1 MFKHTFIFS
10 PGTWYG
16 EGKILLNLVEEEL
29 LFQTHWVVQPRDFTG
44 KIECSQQVQIQGLAE
59 EMRNGLTFYDVQT
72 RLFTVEMENQNVG
85 RVIGSGVFDE
95 TMIAWEFR
103 STEVQFEGFETYF
116 LQNDLRTYL
125 MKAEYITSDQ
135 LRTQIEAVIKLQSQ
149 EVSEME
155 EPRESE
161 E

>member
-1 MFKHTFIFS
+1 MFKHTFIFT

-29 LFQTHWVVQPRDFTG
+29 LFQTNWTVQARDFSG
-44 KIECSQQVQIQGLAE
+44 KIQCSQQIQIQGLAE
-59 EMRNGLTFYDVQT
+59 EMRNELAFYDLQT

-85 RVIGSGVFDE
+85 RVTGSGVFDE
-95 TMIAWEFR
+95 KMIAWEFR
-103 STEVQFEGFETYF
+103 SNEVQFEGFETYL
-116 LQNDLRTYL
+116 LQDDLRSYF
-125 MKAEYITSDQ
+125 MKAEYVTSDQ
-135 LRTQIEAVIKLQSQ
+135 LRTQIEARIWLQSQ
-149 EVSEME
+149 EVPEME